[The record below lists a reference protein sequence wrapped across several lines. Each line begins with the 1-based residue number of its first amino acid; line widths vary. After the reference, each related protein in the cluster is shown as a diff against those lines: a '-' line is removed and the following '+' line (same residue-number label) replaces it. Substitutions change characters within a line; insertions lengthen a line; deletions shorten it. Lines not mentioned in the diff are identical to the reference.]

1 MLHRAVS
8 ALVAVHYALYVSA
21 LVWLGLTILLCNLSN
36 YSLGMSIAY
45 AGEIVGGYWIVQGTW
60 AVVEKLQKARRDNSR
75 NRSLD

>member
-1 MLHRAVS
+1 MLNRTVS

-21 LVWLGLTILLCNLSN
+21 LILLGLSLTLWNLSN
-36 YSLGMSIAY
+36 YSLGMSAAY

-60 AVVEKLQKARRDNSR
+60 AVVEKLQKARRNNAG